1 MVDLRDCDTKC
12 PYCGHYLHCGQQLDM
27 NGEIHNIC
35 YCSNDKCTETEH
47 LLASESM
54 WKHLDS
60 VLYSRDIESHAH
72 WAMHNTAASLT
83 KQRDILE
90 KALQWYANQ
99 PHNIIAKD
107 ALETVKRIRYDYK
120 KM

>member
-12 PYCGHYLHCGQQLDM
+12 PYCGHYLHWGQSWDM
-27 NGEIHNIC
+27 NGEVHKIC
-35 YCSNDKCTETEH
+35 YCANPKCKETEH

-54 WKHLDS
+54 WNRLDT
-60 VLYSRDIESHAH
+60 VLYERDKESHSH
-72 WAMHNTAASLT
+72 WVMHNTAASLT

-107 ALETVKRIRYDYK
+107 AIETVKRIRYDYK